1 MEDDDTPTRGE
12 DQAGTPSLL
21 PYDFW
26 MEDAMRGVMVRALS
40 YVAAH
45 GLPGGHHFYVTFRT
59 DHPGTVIPTRLSAQY
74 PQEMTIV
81 LQHQF
86 GGLSVD
92 EAARTVSVRLSFG
105 GVPSNLL
112 IPFDAVSAFAD
123 PEVQV
128 GLRFGVVVPEPA
140 QPPAEGAAPQ
150 VVSLDAFRKRP
161 KD

>member
-1 MEDDDTPTRGE
+1 M
-12 DQAGTPSLL
+12 
-21 PYDFW
+21 
-26 MEDAMRGVMVRALS
+26 
-40 YVAAH
+40 
-45 GLPGGHHFYVTFRT
+45 
-59 DHPGTVIPTRLSAQY
+59 IPTRLSAQY

-105 GVPSNLL
+105 GVPSSLL
-112 IPFDAVSAFAD
+112 IPFEAVSAFAD

-128 GLRFGVVVPEPA
+128 GLRFGVVVPEKAEAPA
-140 QPPAEGAAPQ
+140 DVVRLAPPAAPQEDAAPAEGSAPQ

-161 KD
+161 KE